1 MRPPWSAKQHLWLGP
16 GRYRRRRRNAFAN
29 GNSYPYGNSHRYTH
43 GMRAGNSN
51 TYGYI
56 DAAVVN
62 SNGDTDRHARTVQ
75 LVGRAEH
82 AYGFD

>member
-1 MRPPWSAKQHLWLGP
+1 MRQRGSAKQHLWLGP
-16 GRYRRRRRNAFAN
+16 GRYRRCCGNAFAN
-29 GNSYPYGNSHRYTH
+29 RNSYPYGNSHRYAH

-56 DAAVVN
+56 DTYTIK
-62 SNGDTDRHARTVQ
+62 SNTDRYTEYVQ

-82 AYGFD
+82 AYGSD